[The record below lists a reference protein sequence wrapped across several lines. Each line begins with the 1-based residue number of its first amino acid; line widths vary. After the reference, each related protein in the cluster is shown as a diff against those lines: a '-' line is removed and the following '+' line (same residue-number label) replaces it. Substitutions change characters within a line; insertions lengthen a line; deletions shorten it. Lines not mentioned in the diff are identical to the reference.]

1 MARKVVIL
9 NENCFGFS
17 GGAVL
22 GRCRVC
28 GGSLDSRSDVFDYG
42 RDHDRSGYS
51 WVGCRDLWVQGR
63 SSDGG
68 PLVGTRA
75 KAGVVKAAR
84 AALCRVLL
92 TTLALSLCLF
102 WWVDVIWAAVPTLV
116 KVMPESIV
124 AGSQGVSLA
133 VQGTRIDAATVV
145 KWGVTSLTT
154 TVYGDSAAVAIVPDS
169 LVESVGMGVVSLE
182 NVKGAS
188 NMIGIPVVES
198 IATQLEPVL
207 YVAAGLLG
215 AMAFIYGVS
224 QRWS

>member
-1 MARKVVIL
+1 MAGKVVIL
-9 NENCFGFS
+9 NDIRFDFV
-17 GGAVL
+17 GGAGL
-22 GRCRVC
+22 GVRGVS
-28 GGSLDSRSDVFDYG
+28 GSGLDGRSDVAHYGCDDY
-42 RDHDRSGYS
+42 RSGYS
-51 WVGCRDLWVQGR
+51 CVGCRDLRVPGS

-68 PLVGTRA
+68 PLRDGGRA
-75 KAGVVKAAR
+75 LFVA
-84 AALCRVLL
+84 
-92 TTLALSLCLF
+92 LALILCLF

-116 KVMPESIV
+116 KVTPESIV

-154 TVYGDSAAVAIVPDS
+154 TVYGGSAAVAIVPDS

-182 NVKGAS
+182 NLKGES
-188 NMIGIPVVES
+188 NMIGVPVVDS
-198 IATQLEPVL
+198 ISKQLEPVL

-215 AMAFIYGVS
+215 AMAFIYGMS

>member
-1 MARKVVIL
+1 MARKVVIGD
-9 NENCFGFS
+9 EAGYRIA
-17 GGAVL
+17 GGAGSGV
-22 GRCRVC
+22 RRV
-28 GGSLDSRSDVFDYG
+28 GGSGLDSRSDVAHYG
-42 RDHDRSGYS
+42 RNDYRSGYS
-51 WVGCRDLWVQGR
+51 CVGCRDLRVPGS

-68 PLVGTRA
+68 PLRDGGRA
-75 KAGVVKAAR
+75 LFVA
-84 AALCRVLL
+84 
-92 TTLALSLCLF
+92 LALTFCLF

-116 KVMPESIV
+116 KVTPESIV

-154 TVYGDSAAVAIVPDS
+154 TVYGNSAAVAIVPDS
-169 LVESVGMGVVSLE
+169 LVESVGIGVVSLE

-188 NMIGIPVVES
+188 NVIGIPVVES

-215 AMAFIYGVS
+215 AMAFIYGMS